1 MTIQKDTKVEN
12 AATFVVEREGH
23 TLGNMVRIQLHRD
36 EDVLF
41 SGYMQPH
48 PLEHKVILKVQTS
61 KRSSPTAVLDRA
73 LGDLGEE
80 LTILRERFDA
90 EAKKFDGEGDHRM
103 D

>member
-1 MTIQKDTKVEN
+1 
-12 AATFVVEREGH
+12 
-23 TLGNMVRIQLHRD
+23 MVRIQLHRD

-90 EAKKFDGEGDHRM
+90 EAAKFDGEGDHRM